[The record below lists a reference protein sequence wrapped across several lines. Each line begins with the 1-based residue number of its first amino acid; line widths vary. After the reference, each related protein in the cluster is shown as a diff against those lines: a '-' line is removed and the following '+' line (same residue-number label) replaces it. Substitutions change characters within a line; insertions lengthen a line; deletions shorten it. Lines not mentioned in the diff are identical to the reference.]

1 LNNISTSNND
11 YDGND
16 DDDDGNSNCNN
27 FVQFFIIH
35 VLAQQ
40 PSGQL

>member
-11 YDGND
+11 YDGN